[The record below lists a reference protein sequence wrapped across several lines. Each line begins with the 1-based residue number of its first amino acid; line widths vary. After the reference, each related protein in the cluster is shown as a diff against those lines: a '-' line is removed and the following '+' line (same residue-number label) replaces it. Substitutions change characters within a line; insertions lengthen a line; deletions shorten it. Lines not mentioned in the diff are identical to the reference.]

1 MATTLDEICDLAL
14 TLIDDYRLTA
24 LYQTSGSASLN
35 TYLEP
40 WLLMAI
46 DEFDLCSQALS
57 YSTTTQVFTLDL
69 IQQHKNILAQIMTK
83 YWMQKEVQDVN
94 QMRLHLQ
101 DRDFKTFAEAN
112 NLKEKREFYNTKQEE
127 IDRILQKYG
136 YRNNDWESWEN
147 QTFRA

>member
-57 YSTTTQVFTLDL
+57 YSTTTQVFTL
-69 IQQHKNILAQIMTK
+69 AQIMTK

-136 YRNNDWESWEN
+136 YRNNDWDAWED
-147 QTFRA
+147 QDFR

>member
-46 DEFDLCSQALS
+46 DEFDLCSQTLS
-57 YSTTTQVFTLDL
+57 YSTTTQTFTLDL
-69 IQQHKNILAQIMTK
+69 TQQHKNILAQIMTK

-136 YRNNDWESWEN
+136 YRNNDWDAWDL
-147 QTFRA
+147 QDFR